1 MCLIPGGW
9 HQDWSNEK
17 EPSSPT
23 HPRRFSLPLRT
34 SVLPRYSRPPA
45 SLLTKCTN
53 EMSPPTAGWVDWCA
67 TTFLSLIFYL
77 NFLSPHF
84 NFLVLSSFYTFRSS
98 GAQRNNAEVMDSTL
112 LERNKK
118 RRHNLLNNRKTKAT
132 AAQNTTPEISW
143 WHLQSLINTGLRQ
156 ENSRISSSRGIKRRL
171 CVAYVVHKTEKGEL
185 SSKLPRTFNLI
196 QLTVGKQTTWMIS

>member
-9 HQDWSNEK
+9 HQDRSNEK

-23 HPRRFSLPLRT
+23 HPRRFSLPLRA
-34 SVLPRYSRPPA
+34 SVPPRYSRPPA

-98 GAQRNNAEVMDSTL
+98 GAQTNNAEVMDSTL
-112 LERNKK
+112 LEIKKKNKK
-118 RRHNLLNNRKTKAT
+118 KT
-132 AAQNTTPEISW
+132 QF
-143 WHLQSLINTGLRQ
+143 
-156 ENSRISSSRGIKRRL
+156 IKQQKDKGKPQP
-171 CVAYVVHKTEKGEL
+171 KTQHQRFHGDIYNP
-185 SSKLPRTFNLI
+185 S
-196 QLTVGKQTTWMIS
+196 

>member
-1 MCLIPGGW
+1 MCLIHGGW

-23 HPRRFSLPLRT
+23 HPRRFSLPLRA

-77 NFLSPHF
+77 NFLSPHL
-84 NFLVLSSFYTFRSS
+84 NFLVLSSFHTFRSS
-98 GAQRNNAEVMDSTL
+98 GAQTNNAEVMDWTL
-112 LERNKK
+112 SEIKK
-118 RRHNLLNNRKTKAT
+118 KKKTQFIKQQKDKGSRSPKHNTRDFTVTFTIPHKHWAQARKTA
-132 AAQNTTPEISW
+132 EYLL
-143 WHLQSLINTGLRQ
+143 H
-156 ENSRISSSRGIKRRL
+156 E
-171 CVAYVVHKTEKGEL
+171 E
-185 SSKLPRTFNLI
+185 
-196 QLTVGKQTTWMIS
+196 

>member
-23 HPRRFSLPLRT
+23 HPRRFSLPLRA

-67 TTFLSLIFYL
+67 ATFLSLIFYL

-98 GAQRNNAEVMDSTL
+98 VAKTNNAEVMDSTL
-112 LERNKK
+112 LEINNKK
-118 RRHNLLNNRKTKAT
+118 RRRHNLLNNRKTKAA
-132 AAQNTTPEISW
+132 AAQNTTPEISR
-143 WHLQSLINTGLRQ
+143 WHLQSLINTGLRLSQ
-156 ENSRISSSRGIKRRL
+156 EKQQNIFFMRNKWGINVLRTLCTKQRRVSS
-171 CVAYVVHKTEKGEL
+171 VQAAED
-185 SSKLPRTFNLI
+185 F
-196 QLTVGKQTTWMIS
+196 